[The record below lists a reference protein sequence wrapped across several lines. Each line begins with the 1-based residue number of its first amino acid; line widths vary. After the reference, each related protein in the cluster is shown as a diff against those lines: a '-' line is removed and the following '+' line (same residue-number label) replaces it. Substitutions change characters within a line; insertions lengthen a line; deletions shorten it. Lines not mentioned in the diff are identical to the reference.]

1 VGDTVIAP
9 IRNERGE
16 IVNYISSQRDVTRE
30 LQLENQYYQ
39 AEKMNAIGRLTGGI
53 AHDFNNLLTA
63 INGFAESIKMQITSG
78 DPLYEYADK
87 IGYTVQ
93 RATDLIDQLM
103 SFSRREATNPQV
115 VDLNKVVANIS
126 KMLDPIIGRDIALET
141 NFALNLWPV
150 KIDPTQIEQ
159 IVVNLAV
166 NARDAM
172 PNGGRLKIGTSNVVL
187 SNGNLASQETQ
198 SGEYVLLSVSD
209 TGMGMADDVK
219 AHIFEPFFTTKEK
232 GRGTGLGLATIFGIV
247 KQSKGHIEVES
258 ELGKGTTF
266 NIYLPRVYEKV
277 THVPKRVQANELPR
291 GTETVLVVE
300 DEPAVRNLA
309 VRLLG
314 RYGYTVLEA
323 EDGAMA
329 LEVAQ
334 SHHGAL
340 DVLLTDMIMPELGGV
355 ALADKLRNHYPDLKV
370 LIMSGQVLNTKLR
383 RNLQA
388 RSTNF
393 IQKPFS
399 AVELI
404 RKVRATLDG

>member
-1 VGDTVIAP
+1 
-9 IRNERGE
+9 
-16 IVNYISSQRDVTRE
+16 
-30 LQLENQYYQ
+30 
-39 AEKMNAIGRLTGGI
+39 
-53 AHDFNNLLTA
+53 
-63 INGFAESIKMQITSG
+63 
-78 DPLYEYADK
+78 
-87 IGYTVQ
+87 
-93 RATDLIDQLM
+93 
-103 SFSRREATNPQV
+103 
-115 VDLNKVVANIS
+115 
-126 KMLDPIIGRDIALET
+126 
-141 NFALNLWPV
+141 
-150 KIDPTQIEQ
+150 
-159 IVVNLAV
+159 
-166 NARDAM
+166 
-172 PNGGRLKIGTSNVVL
+172 
-187 SNGNLASQETQ
+187 
-198 SGEYVLLSVSD
+198 
-209 TGMGMADDVK
+209 
-219 AHIFEPFFTTKEK
+219 
-232 GRGTGLGLATIFGIV
+232 
-247 KQSKGHIEVES
+247 
-258 ELGKGTTF
+258 
-266 NIYLPRVYEKV
+266 
-277 THVPKRVQANELPR
+277 
-291 GTETVLVVE
+291 VVE